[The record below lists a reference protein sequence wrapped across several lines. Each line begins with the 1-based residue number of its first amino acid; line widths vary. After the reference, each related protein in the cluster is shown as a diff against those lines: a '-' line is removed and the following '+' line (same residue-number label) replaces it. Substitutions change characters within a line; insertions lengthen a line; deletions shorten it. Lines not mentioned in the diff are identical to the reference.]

1 MKPMQSDDRNSGQ
14 GMSPFA
20 WQRVVVT
27 ILVVFLM
34 VGEAQEYLNRLGLRW
49 AYLLGLSFGLCY
61 VCTPL
66 IWHLAHRIGAL
77 DIPSGRKAHL
87 APTAL
92 LGGVAIYVAVSLAL
106 LRNFSFSLELK
117 GVALAG
123 TLILVIGIVD
133 DVRGLPASVK
143 LLGQLVAAAILI
155 RFGVV
160 ISFLPDA
167 LWGHLGEWLLTAVW
181 VIGITNAVNFL
192 DGMDGLAAGTSGIN
206 ALFFS
211 LVALQNQQYYM
222 SFLAVPLVGA
232 CFGFLLYNFRPG
244 RPAAVF
250 LGDAGST
257 FLGFILASLAVMGDW
272 AGDHTVR
279 LMVPILIL
287 GVPIFDMTFTT
298 IMRVRTGAVRSVG
311 EWLEY
316 TGRDHIHH
324 RLEDLR
330 VGRTGAVLV
339 VYVLTVWLGLS
350 ALALKNATGIN
361 AILQAAQ
368 SALVFMLLAFF
379 MLFVRR
385 KYSEIEVSAVIAG
398 LDPDGGMASPV
409 ELETSGGA
417 SPPDR
422 TSA

>member
-1 MKPMQSDDRNSGQ
+1 MKPMQSSDRYSGQ

-20 WQRVVVT
+20 WQRVVAT

-34 VGEAQEYLNRLGLRW
+34 VGDTQEYLSRSGLRW
-49 AYLLGLSFGLCY
+49 AYLFALSLGVCY

-87 APTAL
+87 APTPL
-92 LGGVAIYVAVSLAL
+92 LGGVAVYVAFAVCL
-106 LRNFSFSLELK
+106 LRHFTFSLELK
-117 GVALAG
+117 GVVLAG
-123 TLILVIGIVD
+123 TLILAIGIVD
-133 DVRGLPASVK
+133 DMRGLPASAK
-143 LLGQLVAAAILI
+143 LLGQLVATAILI

-160 ISFLPDA
+160 ISFLPEA

-192 DGMDGLAAGTSGIN
+192 DGIDGLAAGTSGIN

-211 LVALQNQQYYM
+211 LVALQNQQHYL

-232 CFGFLLYNFRPG
+232 CIGFLVYNFRPG

-257 FLGFILASLAVMGDW
+257 FLGFVLASLGVMGDW

-298 IMRVRTGAVRSVG
+298 ITRVRSGAVRSVG

-339 VYVLTVWLGLS
+339 VYVLAVWLGLS
-350 ALALKNATGIN
+350 ALALKNATGTN
-361 AILQAAQ
+361 AILQVAQ
-368 SALVFMLLAFF
+368 SALVFTLLAFF

-398 LDPDGGMASPV
+398 LDPDGDLAPPAEMETGGATWPPDQ
-409 ELETSGGA
+409 TSG
-417 SPPDR
+417 
-422 TSA
+422 

>member
-1 MKPMQSDDRNSGQ
+1 MKPMPSSDRYSGQ

-20 WQRVVVT
+20 WQRVAAT

-34 VGEAQEYLNRLGLRW
+34 VGGTQEYLSRSGLRW
-49 AYLLGLSFGLCY
+49 VYLLALSLGLCY

-92 LGGVAIYVAVSLAL
+92 LGGVSLYVAVSLCL
-106 LRNFSFSLELK
+106 LRNFTFSLELK

-123 TLILVIGIVD
+123 TLILIIGIID
-133 DVRGLPASVK
+133 DLRGLPASVK
-143 LLGQLVAAAILI
+143 LLGQVAATAILI
-155 RFGVV
+155 RCGVV
-160 ISFLPDA
+160 ISFLPET
-167 LWGHLGEWLLTAVW
+167 LWGHLGEWVLTAVW

-232 CFGFLLYNFRPG
+232 CIGFLAYNFRRG

-257 FLGFILASLAVMGDW
+257 FLGFVLASLGVMGDW

-298 IMRVRTGAVRSVG
+298 IMRVKTGAVRSIG

-330 VGRTGAVLV
+330 VGRAGAVLV
-339 VYVLTVWLGLS
+339 VYALTVWLGLS
-350 ALALKNATGIN
+350 ALALKNATGVS

-368 SALVFMLLAFF
+368 SALVFTLLAFF
-379 MLFVRR
+379 MVFVRR
-385 KYSEIEVSAVIAG
+385 QYSEIEVSAVIAG
-398 LDPDGGMASPV
+398 LDPDGGMAPPA
-409 ELETSGGA
+409 EIDTSGEA
-417 SPPDR
+417 SPPDQA
-422 TSA
+422 SG

>member
-1 MKPMQSDDRNSGQ
+1 MKPEQPRDRQSGQ

-20 WQRVVVT
+20 WHRVIAA
-27 ILVVFLM
+27 ILVAFLL
-34 VGEAQEYLNRLGLRW
+34 VGSAQEHLTQSGLRW
-49 AYLLGLSFGLCY
+49 AYLLALSLGLGY

-66 IWHLAHRIGAL
+66 VWRLAHRVGAL
-77 DIPSGRKAHL
+77 DVPSGRKAH
-87 APTAL
+87 AEPTAL
-92 LGGVAIYVAVSLAL
+92 LGGVAVYAAFSLCV
-106 LRNFSFSLELK
+106 LRNFTFSLELK

-123 TLILVIGIVD
+123 TLILAMGIVD
-133 DVRGLPASVK
+133 DLRGLPAPVK
-143 LLGQLVAAAILI
+143 LLGQLAATAILI
-155 RFGVV
+155 YFGVV
-160 ISFLPDA
+160 ISFLPET

-192 DGMDGLAAGTSGIN
+192 DGMDGLAAGTSGIS

-232 CFGFLLYNFRPG
+232 CMGFLAYNFRSG
-244 RPAAVF
+244 RPAAIF

-257 FLGFILASLAVMGDW
+257 FLGFVLASLGVMGDW
-272 AGDHTVR
+272 AGDYTVR
-279 LMVPILIL
+279 LMVPVLIL

-298 IMRVRTGAVRSVG
+298 VVRVGTGAVRGVG

-330 VGRTGAVLV
+330 VGRAGAVLV
-339 VYVLTVWLGLS
+339 VYVLTIWLGFS
-350 ALALKNATGIN
+350 ALVLKNASGID
-361 AILQAAQ
+361 AILQVAQ
-368 SALVFMLLAFF
+368 SALVFILLAFF

-385 KYSEIEVSAVIAG
+385 QYSEIEVSAMIAG
-398 LDPDGGMASPV
+398 LDPDGGMAPPA
-409 ELETSGGA
+409 ELETNGGA
-417 SPPDR
+417 SPPGG
-422 TSA
+422 A